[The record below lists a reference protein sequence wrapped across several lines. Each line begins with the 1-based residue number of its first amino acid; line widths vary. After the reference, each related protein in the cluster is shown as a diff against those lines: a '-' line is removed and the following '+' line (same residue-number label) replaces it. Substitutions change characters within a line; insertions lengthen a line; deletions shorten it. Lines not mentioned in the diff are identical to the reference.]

1 MAKCSRI
8 GELEHLRQHRRRQ
21 LWTFLKAKTLFKKKN
36 ILNATSRACALPTL
50 ETDSRDTEGDV
61 FSGPK

>member
-21 LWTFLKAKTLFKKKN
+21 LDISQGKN
-36 ILNATSRACALPTL
+36 S
-50 ETDSRDTEGDV
+50 
-61 FSGPK
+61 FFF